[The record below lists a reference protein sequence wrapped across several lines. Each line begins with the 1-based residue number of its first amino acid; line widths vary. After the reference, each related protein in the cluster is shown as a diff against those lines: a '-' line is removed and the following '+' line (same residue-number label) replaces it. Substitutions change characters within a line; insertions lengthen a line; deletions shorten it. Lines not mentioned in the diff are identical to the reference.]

1 MKDVGIGEML
11 PHPPP
16 QKINVLLHGGE
27 QAQVGGDSSQFPPEN
42 IPVNQV
48 IKTNL

>member
-16 QKINVLLHGGE
+16 QKINVLLHGE
-27 QAQVGGDSSQFPPEN
+27 KQAQVGGILPNSLQKIFLLT
-42 IPVNQV
+42 
-48 IKTNL
+48 K